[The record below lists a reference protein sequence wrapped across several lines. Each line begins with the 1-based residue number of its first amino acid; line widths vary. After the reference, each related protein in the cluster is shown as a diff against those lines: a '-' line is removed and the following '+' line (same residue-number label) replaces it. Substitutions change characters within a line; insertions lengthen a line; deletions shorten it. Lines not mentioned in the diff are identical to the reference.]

1 MAIDCDFDRL
11 GNLAARHGDVHMML
25 GHSEFGDNTT
35 YHVQTLVDNVSL
47 LTEEVLEEISEAVV
61 ACRHRE
67 LGVSPG
73 DPLRCRV
80 DSSVAKAHVEW
91 PTDVHLL
98 RDAVHCMI
106 REAHRACKG
115 HNNSGWRKHRYLANS
130 VQESFYSVRTRRQWR
145 HATKVE
151 RYLALCRRLIFRA
164 EASVDTL
171 KANRISHG
179 HGSIF
184 SWF

>member
-1 MAIDCDFDRL
+1 MSLWRIFVLGVLKMAIDCDFDRL
-11 GNLAARHGDVHMML
+11 RNLADWHKQVRMML
-25 GHSEFGDNTT
+25 GHSEFGNDTT

-91 PTDVHLL
+91 PMDVGLL
-98 RDAVHCMI
+98 
-106 REAHRACKG
+106 
-115 HNNSGWRKHRYLANS
+115 
-130 VQESFYSVRTRRQWR
+130 
-145 HATKVE
+145 
-151 RYLALCRRLIFRA
+151 
-164 EASVDTL
+164 
-171 KANRISHG
+171 
-179 HGSIF
+179 
-184 SWF
+184 